1 MSCCSYDNTTG
12 QDLPGIQIIQA
23 TSGNADRKRVPL
35 APGKA
40 AATAAPSLGRHR
52 GQSGFVGRRS
62 AQPRSPGAGR
72 SAIIGADGTVAET
85 STTGPGSVICT
96 GAKIGMEEDA
106 RRDLV
111 PASDHANRCAE
122 LRCLVDD
129 PLLLRLAEP
138 AAPGRAGGRTRH
150 R

>member
-1 MSCCSYDNTTG
+1 MRIASGCLLRLARRP
-12 QDLPGIQIIQA
+12 QPPHRLWVGIA
-23 TSGNADRKRVPL
+23 VKADSS
-35 APGKA
+35 A
-40 AATAAPSLGRHR
+40 ADQLNLDRR
-52 GQSGFVGRRS
+52 GPAV
-62 AQPRSPGAGR
+62 PRSSVPTAQSQR
-72 SAIIGADGTVAET
+72 P
-85 STTGPGSVICT
+85 TGPGSVICT